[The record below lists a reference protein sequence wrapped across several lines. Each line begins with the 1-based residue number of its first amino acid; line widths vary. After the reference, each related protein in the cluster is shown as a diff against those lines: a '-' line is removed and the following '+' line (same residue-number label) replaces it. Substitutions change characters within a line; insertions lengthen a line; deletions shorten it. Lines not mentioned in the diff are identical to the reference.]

1 MKKLQKKMIGI
12 AFLSV
17 ILVFSILVAGL
28 NLSVFWS
35 NTQRADAMTMA
46 ISFNGGYMPRVKEF
60 DEKAFEEQTKYS
72 INLNAETE
80 FRTRY
85 FTVETDNETG
95 DYEIHAEHISSIDEE
110 TAKGMAD
117 YVISEKRKTGYL
129 DEYRYR
135 ITEGIDSGDY
145 VIFLD
150 WSDHMESQ
158 RRTLHI
164 AIGVSLIFAI
174 LVSGIFAALSS
185 RILLPFELNQKAQK
199 QFITD
204 ASHELKTPLAIISA
218 NAEVLKYKNGDNEWT
233 QNIIS
238 QAGHMGKL
246 INQLL
251 ILSRM
256 EEYADTDKR
265 ESVNMTMII
274 NESLSK
280 FSGVLERKGATLEK
294 KLGEDIYICAV
305 KNQMENLAD
314 ILIENASKYVS
325 EEGRVYVELEKTGKR
340 IQLKV
345 FNTAETGE
353 EFDAERIFDRFY
365 RTDKSRTSSTGGHG
379 IGLSIAKR
387 IVNLHKG
394 SITAKS
400 ENEGVMFTVI
410 L

>member
-28 NLSVFWS
+28 NFTVYWS
-35 NTQRADAMTMA
+35 NTNRADAMTMA
-46 ISFNGGYMPRVKEF
+46 ISFNGGHMPRAREF
-60 DEKAFEEQTKYS
+60 DEKAFEEQTDYR

-85 FTVETDNETG
+85 FTVETGTETG
-95 DYEIHAEHISSIDEE
+95 EYEVHTEHISSMDEE
-110 TAKGMAD
+110 TAKDMAD
-117 YVISEKRKTGYL
+117 YVIANKRKTGYL
-129 DEYRYR
+129 NEYRYR
-135 ITEGIDSGDY
+135 ITGDIESPDY

-150 WSDHMESQ
+150 WSDYLESQ
-158 RRTLHI
+158 RITLHI
-164 AIGVSLIFAI
+164 AIVVSLIFAI
-174 LVSGIFAALSS
+174 LVSVIFASLSS
-185 RILLPFELNQKAQK
+185 RILRPFEQNQKAQK

-204 ASHELKTPLAIISA
+204 AGHELKTPLAIISA

-256 EEYADTDKR
+256 EEYADADKR
-265 ESVNMTMII
+265 EAVNMTTII
-274 NESLSK
+274 NESLGK
-280 FSGVLERKGATLEK
+280 FSGVLESKGAKLEK
-294 KLGEDIYICAV
+294 KLGEEICICAV
-305 KNQMENLAD
+305 KNQMENLVD

-340 IQLKV
+340 VQLKV

-353 EFDAERIFDRFY
+353 EFDTERIFDRFY
-365 RTDKSRTSSTGGHG
+365 RTDRSRTSSTGGHG
-379 IGLSIAKR
+379 IGLSIARR
-387 IVNLHKG
+387 IVRLHKG
-394 SITAKS
+394 SISAKA
-400 ENEGVMFTVI
+400 ENDGVMFTVI